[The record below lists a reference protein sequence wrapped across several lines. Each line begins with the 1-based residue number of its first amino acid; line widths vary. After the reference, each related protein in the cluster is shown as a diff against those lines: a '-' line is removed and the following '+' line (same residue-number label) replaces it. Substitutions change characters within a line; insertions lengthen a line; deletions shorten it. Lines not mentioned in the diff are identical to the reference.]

1 MAESNQSPT
10 APAQKDNLKHF
21 ISLLRRNL
29 LLIAIIFLLTLAAT
43 IFYVLKAKD
52 IYISTTTIKITKP
65 QGSVLSSSLV
75 PEFNDFITDRFI
87 ANEIEVMKSY
97 KIREGVAINLLD
109 SVKKSNDKADYFY
122 IYDKTKESEPVI
134 LSAVAIADVLPKIVT
149 VNQKRGLD
157 VVDIEVQSPSKIE
170 ASALAN
176 IYANVYLGYSLDLS
190 KEEVTT
196 LRKFLEEEKENRFKD
211 LNISEAALQDF
222 LQRNKIVL
230 LDQQAQKLVDQI
242 SVFEAEKNAAQI
254 DIAAK
259 EKEYSGLSN
268 ELKTIDPSLYDYLAG
283 KVNEP
288 YINKLQADI
297 ADLEV
302 KRDIDLSIAS
312 SESDKNK
319 VSAEY
324 DKKLALMKSNLE
336 DKVSTL
342 KSSLFAGTPEQRRE
356 IGQKV
361 LATSVE
367 LQSLR
372 SKSNTLNGLL
382 TKYEAQFDKLP
393 SNSIELAKLERK
405 RKSAEK
411 LFLILEEKY
420 QEALV
425 NERVKINNVVIID
438 PGVVASKPSKPN
450 RPLIIIF
457 GFVLGLGLGIGC
469 GYLKEFLDKTVKNP
483 EELENK
489 GVTVLSWIPSVQD
502 FKELGSLKT
511 EFFVE
516 KMPSSIISES
526 FKALRTRIEYS
537 KLEAEPIK
545 TILITSTIPSEG
557 KTTVAL
563 NLAGSFAQ
571 SNKKVL
577 LLDCDL
583 RKPRIHTIFN
593 KNKFPGLSDYLFSNV
608 SFEEIVRTTSLE
620 NLSFITSGTIPPNP
634 SELLGSNQMRDFI
647 KLVKTKFDLIV
658 FDSPPFLSVTD
669 AEILFRLTDG
679 TVLVV
684 HANKTPSEAFY
695 KSYSKLRSMNEHN
708 LLGAVLNNFSY
719 KNAYGY
725 YYNYYYNYN
734 VTKPENEKKEKVKS

>member
-1 MAESNQSPT
+1 MAENPQNNIAG
-10 APAQKDNLKHF
+10 APKDNIKHF
-21 ISLLRRNL
+21 ISIVRRNL
-29 LLIAIIFLLTLAAT
+29 LIISIIFLLILAAT
-43 IFYVLKAKD
+43 ILYVLRSKD
-52 IYISTTTIKITKP
+52 IYTSTTTIKITKP

-97 KIREGVAINLLD
+97 KIREGVAQNLLD
-109 SVKKSNDKADYFY
+109 SVKNSSNKNDYFY
-122 IYDKTKESEPVI
+122 IFDKTKESEQVI
-134 LSAVAIADVLPKIVT
+134 LPAISIADVLPRIVT

-157 VVDIEVQSPSKIE
+157 VVDIEVQSPSRIE
-170 ASALAN
+170 ASELAN

-222 LQRNKIVL
+222 LQRNKIVM

-242 SVFEAEKNAAQI
+242 SVFEAQKNASQI
-254 DIAAK
+254 DISAK
-259 EKEYSGLSN
+259 EKTYAGLSS
-268 ELKTIDPSLYDYLAG
+268 ELKTIDPSLYDYLSG

-297 ADLEV
+297 ADMEV

-312 SESDKNK
+312 TEADKSK
-319 VSAEY
+319 VNTEY
-324 DKKLALMKSNLE
+324 NKKLSLLKANLE
-336 DKVSTL
+336 EKVGTL
-342 KSSLFAGTPEQRRE
+342 KTSLFAGTPEQRRE
-356 IGQKV
+356 IGQK
-361 LATSVE
+361 LLETGVE
-367 LQSLR
+367 LQSLK
-372 SKSNTLNGLL
+372 SKTNTLNTLL
-382 TKYEAQFDKLP
+382 GKYEAQFNKLP
-393 SNSIELAKLERK
+393 SNSIELAKLERT

-438 PGVVASKPSKPN
+438 PGIVASKPSKPN

-457 GFVLGLGLGIGC
+457 GTILGLGLGIGFA
-469 GYLKEFLDKTVKNP
+469 YLKEFLDKTVKNP
-483 EELENK
+483 EELEGK

-502 FKELGSLKT
+502 FKEVGALKS

-516 KMPSSIISES
+516 KLPSSVISES
-526 FKALRTRIEYS
+526 FKALRTRIAYS
-537 KLEAEPIK
+537 KLEAEPLK

-571 SNKKVL
+571 ANKKVL

-583 RKPRIHTIFN
+583 RKPRIHTIFG
-593 KNKFPGLSDYLFSNV
+593 KNKFPGLSDFLFSNV
-608 SFEEIVRTTSLE
+608 SFDEIVRPTGIDT
-620 NLSFITSGTIPPNP
+620 LSYITSGTIPPNP
-634 SELLGSNQMRDFI
+634 SELLGSNQMKEFI
-647 KLVKTKFDLIV
+647 KLAKSKFDLIIV
-658 FDSPPFLSVTD
+658 DSPPFLSVTD

-684 HANKTPSEAFY
+684 HANKTPVDAFM
-695 KSYSKLRSMNEHN
+695 KSYTKLRSMNEHN

-725 YYNYYYNYN
+725 YYNYYYNYSMTN
-734 VTKPENEKKEKVKS
+734 DSKKKETSKV

>member
-1 MAESNQSPT
+1 MAENSQSSTPV
-10 APAQKDNLKHF
+10 PQKDSLKHF
-21 ISLLRRNL
+21 ITLLRRNL
-29 LLIAIIFLLTLAAT
+29 ILISIIFLLTLAAT
-43 IFYVLKAKD
+43 IFYVIKAKD
-52 IYISTTTIKITKP
+52 IYTSTTTIKITKP

-75 PEFNDFITDRFI
+75 PQFNDFITDRFI

-97 KIREGVAINLLD
+97 KIREGVALNLLD
-109 SVKKSNDKADYFY
+109 SVKKSNNKADYFY
-122 IYDKTKESEPVI
+122 IYDKTNESSPVL
-134 LSAVAIADVLPKIVT
+134 LSPLAFADVLPRVVT

-170 ASALAN
+170 ASAIAN
-176 IYANVYLGYSLDLS
+176 IYAYVYLGYSLDLS

-196 LRKFLEEEKENRFKD
+196 LRKFLEEEKENRFQD

-242 SVFEAEKNAAQI
+242 SVFEAEKNASQI
-254 DIAAK
+254 EIAAK
-259 EKEYSGLSN
+259 EKSYSGLTN
-268 ELKTIDPSLYDYLAG
+268 ELKTIDPSLYDYLSG

-288 YINKLQADI
+288 YITRLQSDI

-302 KRDIDLSIAS
+302 KRDIDLSIATT
-312 SESDKNK
+312 ENDKNK
-319 VSAEY
+319 VSADY
-324 DKKLALMKSNLE
+324 NKKLALLKANLE
-336 DKVSTL
+336 DKVNTL
-342 KSSLFAGTPEQRRE
+342 KTSLFAGTPEQRRE
-356 IGQKV
+356 IGQK
-361 LATSVE
+361 LLETGIE
-367 LQSLR
+367 IQSLR
-372 SKSNTLNGLL
+372 SKSNTLAGLL
-382 TKYEAQFDKLP
+382 GKYEAQFDKLP

-450 RPLIIIF
+450 RPLLIIF
-457 GFVLGLGLGIGC
+457 GLFLGLGLGIGC
-469 GYLKEFLDKTVKNP
+469 GYIREFLDKSVKNP

-502 FKELGSLKT
+502 FKELGALKT

-526 FKALRTRIEYS
+526 FKALRTRISYS
-537 KLEAEPIK
+537 KLEAEPLK

-571 SNKKVL
+571 AGKKVL

-583 RKPRIHTIFN
+583 RKPRIHTIFS
-593 KNKFPGLSDYLFSNV
+593 KNKFPGISDYLFANV
-608 SFEEIVRTTSLE
+608 TLEEIIRPTSTE
-620 NLSFITSGTIPPNP
+620 NLSFATSGTIPPNP
-634 SELLGSNQMRDFI
+634 SELLGSNQMKDFI
-647 KLVKTKFDLIV
+647 KLVKSKYDLII
-658 FDSPPFLSVTD
+658 FDSPPYLSVTD

-684 HANKTPSEAFY
+684 HANKTPIEAFM
-695 KSYSKLRSMNEHN
+695 KSYGKLKAMNEHN

-734 VTKPENEKKEKVKS
+734 TKAAQTQATEKV